1 MLSKS
6 YGRGYNLLS
15 TGVYIESL
23 GRFSVVVWGQ
33 KIGGG
38 TDKKAEGIDGYWWA
52 LSGVVNGCG

>member
-38 TDKKAEGIDGYWWA
+38 TDKKADGYGWV
-52 LSGVVNGCG
+52 LMGINGH